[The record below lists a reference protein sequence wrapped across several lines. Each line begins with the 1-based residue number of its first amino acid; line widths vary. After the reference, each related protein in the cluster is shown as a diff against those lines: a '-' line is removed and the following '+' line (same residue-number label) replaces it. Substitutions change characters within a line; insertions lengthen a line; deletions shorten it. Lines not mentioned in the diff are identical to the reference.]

1 MSKPDNYIY
10 IYDSTLRDGSQT
22 VGIDFTVN
30 DKKSIAQKLDQLK
43 FDYIEGGWPGSN
55 PTDSEFFDNLPPVN
69 QAKITAFGMT
79 CKPSNVDNID
89 NDPGIM
95 QLINSNV
102 DHITI
107 VGKSWDFHVTDA
119 LNITLEQNLELI
131 ANSIKFIKNKDIDVT
146 FDAEHFFDSYKNNS
160 KYAMQVLQAALE
172 SGASWLV
179 LCDTNG
185 GTLPDE
191 IYDITKEIT
200 AKIPGEKLGIHCH
213 NDTGNAVA
221 NSLAAVRA
229 GARQIQG
236 TINGIGERCGNADL
250 VTIIPSLVVKMGY
263 KTCVDQESLKDF
275 VKLSRF
281 IDDKANLYS
290 NSYAPYV
297 GSSAFAH
304 KAGLHVSAIMKDPST
319 YEHINPELV
328 GNKRQILISKQA
340 GRSNIL
346 KQLSDIGLKIDD
358 YDAGK
363 IQNLVDLVKEN
374 ENKGYAYES
383 ATASFELL
391 ALRHLA
397 DIPEFFKLHSFRV
410 IDERR
415 WDSNNQLI
423 TLSEATAKIFI
434 DGQIYMSIAE
444 GNGPVNALD
453 NVLKKV
459 LSGKYP
465 ELNDIELT
473 DYKVRMVNTGG
484 TESII
489 RVLIETKDSQDN
501 KWSSIGISTNLID
514 ASYAALRDSIIYK
527 LYKKM

>member
-1 MSKPDNYIY
+1 
-10 IYDSTLRDGSQT
+10 
-22 VGIDFTVN
+22 
-30 DKKSIAQKLDQLK
+30 
-43 FDYIEGGWPGSN
+43 
-55 PTDSEFFDNLPPVN
+55 
-69 QAKITAFGMT
+69 
-79 CKPSNVDNID
+79 
-89 NDPGIM
+89 
-95 QLINSNV
+95 
-102 DHITI
+102 
-107 VGKSWDFHVTDA
+107 
-119 LNITLEQNLELI
+119 
-131 ANSIKFIKNKDIDVT
+131 
-146 FDAEHFFDSYKNNS
+146 
-160 KYAMQVLQAALE
+160 
-172 SGASWLV
+172 
-179 LCDTNG
+179 
-185 GTLPDE
+185 
-191 IYDITKEIT
+191 
-200 AKIPGEKLGIHCH
+200 
-213 NDTGNAVA
+213 
-221 NSLAAVRA
+221 
-229 GARQIQG
+229 
-236 TINGIGERCGNADL
+236 
-250 VTIIPSLVVKMGY
+250 MGY